1 MEAAFAAAIGVLCA
15 CGIYLLLCERVLP
28 VILGITLFSYAINLF
43 LLGMGRLATGMPPV
57 IAGDAHA
64 AAQYADPVPQA
75 LVLTAIVI
83 GFAMTAF
90 TVVLALRSL
99 ALTGS
104 DHVDDQADGRG
115 NAKPNG
121 GETRGA

>member
-1 MEAAFAAAIGVLCA
+1 MEAAYAVTLGVLCA
-15 CGIYLLLCERVLP
+15 CGLYLLMCARVLP

-43 LLGMGRLATGMPPV
+43 LLGMGRLSTGKPPV
-57 IAGDAHA
+57 ISAL
-64 AAQYADPVPQA
+64 AQYADPVPQA

-99 ALTGS
+99 ALNGS
-104 DHVDDQADGRG
+104 DHVDG
-115 NAKPNG
+115 K
-121 GETRGA
+121 ETRGE

>member
-15 CGIYLLLCERVLP
+15 CGIYLLLCARVLP

-43 LLGMGRLATGMPPV
+43 LLGMGRLATGKPPV
-57 IAGDAHA
+57 IAGGA
-64 AAQYADPVPQA
+64 ASAQYADPVPQA

-104 DHVDDQADGRG
+104 DHVDDQAG
-115 NAKPNG
+115 AQTSPKPNS
-121 GETRGA
+121 GEASST

>member
-1 MEAAFAAAIGVLCA
+1 MEAAYAITIGVLCA
-15 CGIYLLLCERVLP
+15 CGLYLLLCARTLP

-43 LLGMGRLATGMPPV
+43 LLSMGRLSTGQPPV
-57 IAGDAHA
+57 IAPG
-64 AAQYADPVPQA
+64 AQYADPVPQA

-99 ALTGS
+99 ALNGS
-104 DHVDDQADGRG
+104 DHVDGKESAS
-115 NAKPNG
+115 
-121 GETRGA
+121 E

>member
-1 MEAAFAAAIGVLCA
+1 MEAAFAAAIGVLCT
-15 CGIYLLLCERVLP
+15 CGIYLLLCARVFP

-43 LLGMGRLATGMPPV
+43 LLAMGRLSTGQPPV
-57 IAGDAHA
+57 IAPG
-64 AAQYADPVPQA
+64 AQYADPVPQA

-99 ALTGS
+99 AMTGS
-104 DHVDDQADGRG
+104 DHVNGETIG
-115 NAKPNG
+115 KG
-121 GETRGA
+121 GESTREKETLGA